1 MESGPW
7 KPELKLWGGFGVSG
21 AAGTTVASGKVQSV
35 LGKVGMTVLA
45 KVGRTGG
52 LCLCPG
58 AFRTTLS
65 ER

>member
-7 KPELKLWGGFGVSG
+7 KPELKLWGGFEVSG
-21 AAGTTVASGKVQSV
+21 AAGTTVASGEVQSV
-35 LGKVGMTVLA
+35 LEKVGMAVHA